1 LSLKKEMPLMS
12 QSLEE
17 RRKA

>member
-1 LSLKKEMPLMS
+1 MS

-17 RRKA
+17 TNINNNS